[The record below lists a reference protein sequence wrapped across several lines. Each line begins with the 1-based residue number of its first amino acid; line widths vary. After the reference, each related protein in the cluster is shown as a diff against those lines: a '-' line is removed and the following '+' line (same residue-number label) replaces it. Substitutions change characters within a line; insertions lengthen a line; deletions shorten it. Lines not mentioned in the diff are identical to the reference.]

1 MQTSRHLKK
10 NHKKSTKARKRTRKI
25 KVSIK
30 KENQID
36 REET

>member
-10 NHKKSTKARKRTRKI
+10 NHKKSTKAHKRTRKI

-30 KENQID
+30 KKKIKST
-36 REET
+36 EEI